1 MILIDQLFK
10 DYKGKTVV
18 NGLSFTV
25 PDGTI
30 TGFLGP
36 NGAGKTTTLKAIV
49 GLIKPTRGQVLVDG
63 KPFRSCKRPAQTI
76 GLLLEPN
83 SAHRARSGRN
93 HLLWMAQS
101 NGIPPQ
107 RIDEV
112 LELTGMSTAAG
123 QKVGSYS
130 LGMRQRLGIA
140 GALLGDPQHLIL
152 DEPVNGLDAEG
163 IVWLRTLLRDLADSG
178 KGILISSHLM
188 GEVSQVADNLVV
200 IGAGGLRG
208 QGSLQEIT
216 AGHQDLESAY
226 FALTT
231 GHEQFAAGGSLRGGG
246 K

>member
-25 PDGTI
+25 PDATI

-63 KPFRSCKRPAQTI
+63 KPFRSCKIPAQTI

-101 NGIPPQ
+101 NGI
-107 RIDEV
+107 
-112 LELTGMSTAAG
+112 
-123 QKVGSYS
+123 
-130 LGMRQRLGIA
+130 
-140 GALLGDPQHLIL
+140 
-152 DEPVNGLDAEG
+152 
-163 IVWLRTLLRDLADSG
+163 
-178 KGILISSHLM
+178 
-188 GEVSQVADNLVV
+188 
-200 IGAGGLRG
+200 
-208 QGSLQEIT
+208 
-216 AGHQDLESAY
+216 SARR
-226 FALTT
+226 
-231 GHEQFAAGGSLRGGG
+231 S
-246 K
+246 

>member
-25 PDGTI
+25 PDATI

-63 KPFRSCKRPAQTI
+63 KPFRSCKTPAQTI

-101 NGIPPQ
+101 NGISAR

-112 LELTGMSTAAG
+112 LELTGMSGAAG
-123 QKVGSYS
+123 QSVGSYS

-163 IVWLRTLLRDLADSG
+163 IVRLRTLLRDLASAG

-188 GEVSQVADNLVV
+188 GEVSQVAEKLVV
-200 IGAGGLRG
+200 IGAGVLRG
-208 QGSLQEIT
+208 EGSLEEIT
-216 AGHQDLESAY
+216 LGHKDLESAY
-226 FALTT
+226 FALTA
-231 GHEQFAAGGSLRGGG
+231 GQEQFASRTTVSGGG